1 MIGYRLDF
9 SNTAKKDL
17 KFFKKSGNLA
27 ISKKIKQLLIEV
39 SEHPS
44 LEQGNLNNL
53 NTIFQGIGLEELT

>member
-39 SEHPS
+39 SEHPYIGAGKP
-44 LEQGNLNNL
+44 EQLKHD
-53 NTIFQGIGLEELT
+53 F